1 MNYSLD
7 DTIVA
12 IATPPGAGGVGIV
25 RLSGPNALPVL
36 QKLTARDKFK
46 PRYLH
51 HGWVHAVGE
60 TGAFERLDEVLGV
73 YMPGP
78 ASFTGEDVA
87 EIHCHGGQ
95 AVLLAVVASA
105 CRLGARMAEKGEFT
119 YRAFVNGKYDLTQA
133 EAVAEMIAAPSRQGL
148 RLAQAKL
155 SGLLGQ
161 RVTELR
167 ETIET
172 LRAKAALAID
182 FPEEEAEALDGV
194 NFTGDLET
202 VKCGIEELLAGY
214 KRARHW
220 REGVSII
227 LAGQVNVGKS
237 SLLNALLGRTRAIV
251 SATPGTTRDFIEEAL
266 DLDGLHVRIADTAG
280 LRASADPVEMEGVA
294 RAMDLAKDA
303 ALVVFVTD
311 ASRELTGEERTF
323 LALHKGRIFVVR
335 NKIDLLP
342 EEKRKQV
349 LATAVFEDAP
359 SAAVSAKAGIGLENL
374 AAKLRRTALV
384 YAGGGGKAALAA
396 REAEQD
402 GLSLP
407 QREEPV
413 HGDIIPNTR
422 QSELLASAL
431 AETEALLVDVAEG
444 VPCDLFSV
452 RLDSAAMYL
461 GEITGFAATD
471 DILGRIFSS
480 FCIGK

>member
-1 MNYSLD
+1 MNYSLE

-25 RLSGPNALPVL
+25 RLSGPKALEVL
-36 QKLTARDKFK
+36 RALMARDTFR
-46 PRYLH
+46 PRYMH
-51 HGWVHAVGE
+51 HGWVYAAGE
-60 TGAFERLDEVLGV
+60 GGGHEKLDEALGV
-73 YMPGP
+73 FMPGP

-87 EIHCHGGQ
+87 EVQCHGGQ
-95 AVLLAVVASA
+95 AVLLEVVASA

-161 RVTELR
+161 RVNELR
-167 ETIET
+167 EIIEI

-182 FPEEEAEALDGV
+182 FPDEEAEALGSVD
-194 NFTGDLET
+194 FSGDLAR
-202 VKCGIEELLAGY
+202 VKNGIEELLAGY

-220 REGVSII
+220 REGVSIM

-251 SATPGTTRDFIEEAL
+251 SATPGTTRDFIEEGL
-266 DLDGLHVRIADTAG
+266 DLAGLHVRIADTAG

-294 RAMDLAKDA
+294 RAMDLAREA

-311 ASRELTGEERTF
+311 ASRDLAEEERAF
-323 LALHKGRIFVVR
+323 LAQHKGRVFVVR

-342 EEKRKQV
+342 DAER
-349 LATAVFEDAP
+349 LAALQSAEFAGEP
-359 SAAVSAKAGIGLENL
+359 SAAVSARAGLGLESL
-374 AAKLRRTALV
+374 ADGIRKTAI
-384 YAGGGGKAALAA
+384 ALCGASGDDP
-396 REAEQD
+396 E
-402 GLSLP
+402 
-407 QREEPV
+407 
-413 HGDIIPNTR
+413 HGDIVPNVR
-422 QSELLASAL
+422 QSELLAAAL
-431 AETEALLVDVAEG
+431 VEIEALLVDVAEG

-452 RLDSAAMYL
+452 RLDAAAMYL

>member
-1 MNYSLD
+1 MNYSLE

-25 RLSGPNALPVL
+25 RLSGPKALFVL
-36 QKLTARDKFK
+36 REMTGRNEFK

-51 HGWVHAVGE
+51 HGWIHAVPEAGE
-60 TGAFERLDEVLGV
+60 PDEHGGREKLDDALCV

-87 EIHCHGGQ
+87 EVHCHGGQ
-95 AVLLAVVASA
+95 AILLAVVASA

-161 RVTELR
+161 RVDELR
-167 ETIET
+167 EILET

-182 FPEEEAEALDGV
+182 FSEEEAEALDSA
-194 NFTGDLET
+194 NFSGDLAT
-202 VKCGIEELLAGY
+202 VQRGIKELLAGY

-220 REGVSII
+220 REGVPVM
-227 LAGQVNVGKS
+227 LAGRVNVGKS
-237 SLLNALLGRTRAIV
+237 SLLNALLGKTRAIV
-251 SATPGTTRDFIEEAL
+251 SATPGTTRDFIEESL
-266 DLDGLHVRIADTAG
+266 DLDGLAVRIADTAG
-280 LRASADPVEMEGVA
+280 LRTSADPVEMEGVA

-311 ASRELTGEERTF
+311 ASGDLSDEERVF
-323 LALHKGRIFVVR
+323 LRQHAGRVLVVR

-342 EEKRKQV
+342 KNEKMEA
-349 LATAVFEDAP
+349 LAVREFEGEP
-359 SAAVSAKAGIGLENL
+359 SAAVSAKAGLGLENL
-374 AAKLRRTALV
+374 AAELRRTAL
-384 YAGGGGKAALAA
+384 ALAGA
-396 REAEQD
+396 SDAD
-402 GLSLP
+402 P
-407 QREEPV
+407 K
-413 HGDIIPNTR
+413 HGDIIPNMR
-422 QSELLASAL
+422 QSELLAAAL
-431 AETEALLVDVAEG
+431 AETGALLEDVAAG

-452 RLDSAAMYL
+452 RLDAAAMYL

>member
-12 IATPPGAGGVGIV
+12 IATPSGAGGVGIV
-25 RLSGPNALPVL
+25 RLSGPGALDVL
-36 QKLTARDKFK
+36 RQLTARKEYK
-46 PRYLH
+46 PRYMH
-51 HGWVHAVGE
+51 HGWVYAVGE
-60 TGAFERLDEVLGV
+60 KDASEKLDEVLAV

-78 ASFTGEDVA
+78 ASFTGDDVA

-161 RVTELR
+161 RVSELR

-182 FPEEEAEALDGV
+182 FPEEEAEALDSA
-194 NFTGDLET
+194 NFLGDLEM
-202 VKCGIEELLAGY
+202 VKNGIEELLAGY
-214 KRARHW
+214 RRARHW
-220 REGVSII
+220 REGVSIM

-237 SLLNALLGRTRAIV
+237 SLLNALLGKTRAIV
-251 SATPGTTRDFIEEAL
+251 SATPGTTRDFIEESL

-280 LRASADPVEMEGVA
+280 LRSSADPIEMEGVA

-311 ASRELTGEERTF
+311 ASRELTAEERTF
-323 LALHKGRIFVVR
+323 LEEHSGRILVVR

-342 EEKRKQV
+342 DEDAKRL
-349 LATAVFEDAP
+349 LATGSFEGAP
-359 SAAVSAKAGIGLENL
+359 AAGVSAKRGLGLEGL
-374 AAKLRRTALV
+374 AAAIRETALV
-384 YAGGGGKAALAA
+384 ICGAT
-396 REAEQD
+396 D
-402 GLSLP
+402 T
-407 QREEPV
+407 EPAQ
-413 HGDIIPNTR
+413 GDVVPNVR

-431 AETEALLVDVAEG
+431 EEVAALIEDVTEG

-452 RLDSAAMYL
+452 RLDAAAMYL